1 MYRLQVRPEVQK
13 IVEKLA
19 KKDKKQVEIIFCK
32 VNEVLQDPHRYKNL
46 RSPLNHWKR
55 VHIDSHFVLIFS
67 VDEKEK
73 IVILEYYGHHDD
85 VY

>member
-13 IVEKLA
+13 VVEKLA
-19 KKDKKQVEIIFCK
+19 KKDKKQVEIIFSK
-32 VNEVLQDPHRYKNL
+32 VSEILQDPHRYKNL

-67 VDEKEK
+67 VDENEK
-73 IVILEYYGHHDD
+73 TVILEYYGHHDE

>member
-13 IVEKLA
+13 VVEKLA
-19 KKDKKQVEIIFCK
+19 KKDKKQVEIIFSK
-32 VNEVLQDPHRYKNL
+32 VSEILQDPHRYKNL

-55 VHIDSHFVLIFS
+55 VHIDSHFVLFFS

-73 IVILEYYGHHDD
+73 IVILEYYEHHDD

>member
-55 VHIDSHFVLIFS
+55 VHIDL
-67 VDEKEK
+67 
-73 IVILEYYGHHDD
+73 GT
-85 VY
+85 

>member
-19 KKDKKQVEIIFCK
+19 KKDKKQVEIIFSK
-32 VNEVLQDPHRYKNL
+32 VNEILQDPHRYKNL

-55 VHIDSHFVLIFS
+55 VHIDSHFVLLFS

-73 IVILEYYGHHDD
+73 IVILEYYGHHNE

>member
-13 IVEKLA
+13 VVEKLA
-19 KKDKKQVEIIFCK
+19 KKDKKQVEIIFSK
-32 VNEVLQDPHRYKNL
+32 VNEILPDPHRYKNL

-67 VDEKEK
+67 VDEKGK
-73 IVILEYYGHHDD
+73 IVILEYYGHHDE